1 MVAKKRMRKH
11 DLKEDRFVT
20 TTFRVT
26 SFVRENQNTFLSI
39 LAALV
44 VLVIVIVVVT
54 SSRSRSHEG
63 AARLMGQANMLYQAG
78 HYHEAIQQCQSVLD
92 QHGNTQEAGQA
103 AFFLADSYLK
113 LGDYQN
119 ALESFTL
126 YVDKYHQDRFL
137 MALSLT
143 AIAACYEQL
152 GHFANAGDFYM
163 KSAREYPEFFG
174 TPESLMN
181 AGRCFSNAG
190 DLDAAIDS
198 YTHVVEDFSKSRYAD
213 DSKMLIAELKTRLE
227 KDFSS
232 D

>member
-1 MVAKKRMRKH
+1 MVAKRRIRKH

-20 TTFRVT
+20 TTFRLT
-26 SFVRENQNTFLSI
+26 SVVRENQNTFLTI

-63 AARLMGQANMLYQAG
+63 AARLLGQANMLYQAG
-78 HYHEAIQQCQSVLD
+78 HFHEAIQQCQSVLD

-119 ALESFTL
+119 ALDAFTL
-126 YVDKYHQDRFL
+126 YVNRYHQDRLL
-137 MALSLT
+137 MASSLT
-143 AIAACYEQL
+143 AIASCYEQL
-152 GHFANAGDFYM
+152 GQFSSAGEFYM

-181 AGRCFSNAG
+181 AGRCFAHAG

-198 YTHVVEDFSKSRYAD
+198 YTRVVEDFSESSYFTDA
-213 DSKMLIAELKTRLE
+213 KMLIAELKTM
-227 KDFSS
+227 S